1 MGLRARQTWAVLPA
15 CVALDAGGI
24 CSEPV
29 SVSCEYCENL
39 KKAMY
44 AKGSVKGLTGDVS
57 IFTYVTNHQPQALM
71 SAKIP
76 WSIMC

>member
-44 AKGSVKGLTGDVS
+44 AKGSVKGLKRTGYS
-57 IFTYVTNHQPQALM
+57 LKGHNYYQ
-71 SAKIP
+71 
-76 WSIMC
+76 